1 MTARVPKNDLIGIVG
16 PCSAGK
22 STLIGK
28 LNELNYSCRHI
39 AQDHSYVPDMWQRL
53 VNPIALIYLDVSY
66 GVSMQR
72 RPLNLN
78 LAEFDE
84 QKNRLHHAFKNADLY
99 LHTDDLSPEDVA
111 NKVVAFLNDHN
122 IHPPGMQK

>member
-1 MTARVPKNDLIGIVG
+1 MTTRVPKNDLIGIVG

-39 AQDHSYVPDMWQRL
+39 AQEHSYVPDMWQQL
-53 VNPIALIYLDVSY
+53 VNPIVLIYLDVSY
-66 GVSMQR
+66 RVSMHR
-72 RPLNLN
+72 RPLNLT
-78 LAEFDE
+78 LGEFDE
-84 QKNRLHHAFKNADLY
+84 QKNRLQHAFNNADFY

-111 NKVVAFLNDHN
+111 NKVIAFLNCHN
-122 IHPPGMQK
+122 INPPGLQK